1 MGNPILYIVIPC
13 YNEEAVLPLTSGMFL
28 KKIKDL
34 AAAGKISDKS
44 RILFVNDGSKDKTW
58 DIIRSLAEAD
68 EHYRGVCLS
77 RNRGHQNALLAG
89 LMTAKDLAD
98 VTISIDCDGQDDIN
112 AMDAMIDEYLAGMDV
127 VYGVR
132 SKRETDTWFKRTTAE
147 GFYKVMKAL
156 GADVVFNHADYR
168 LLSKRALEG
177 LAEFREVNLFLRG
190 LVPLVGYRCSSV
202 YYERAERIAGESHY
216 PLKKMLAFAFDGITS
231 LSVKPLRLITLAGM
245 LVSALFSSLVALL
258 KFMADPFEKLPQ
270 IVFWLMGSFSG
281 SSQEKVLYILPVYV
295 IAFVLI
301 WLYRWKINVMSMG
314 DQEAAS
320 YGVNVKTD
328 RLVVILAASV
338 LTSMVVSI
346 SGIISWVG
354 IVVPHLARMIVG
366 PDFRK
371 ICPVSVSLG
380 ICYLLLIDGFCRAVS
395 TAEIPIGVVTGIIG
409 APLFMYFI
417 MKKKVDW

>member
-190 LVPLVGYRCSSV
+190 LVLLVSYRCSSV

-245 LVSALFSSLVALL
+245 LVSAVSFIAIIVTLITKLVGFTVTGWTSMICAIYFLGGVQLL
-258 KFMADPFEKLPQ
+258 GIGVIGEYVGKIYNETKARPRFIISETTFEK
-270 IVFWLMGSFSG
+270 
-281 SSQEKVLYILPVYV
+281 EKP
-295 IAFVLI
+295 
-301 WLYRWKINVMSMG
+301 
-314 DQEAAS
+314 
-320 YGVNVKTD
+320 
-328 RLVVILAASV
+328 
-338 LTSMVVSI
+338 
-346 SGIISWVG
+346 
-354 IVVPHLARMIVG
+354 
-366 PDFRK
+366 
-371 ICPVSVSLG
+371 
-380 ICYLLLIDGFCRAVS
+380 
-395 TAEIPIGVVTGIIG
+395 
-409 APLFMYFI
+409 
-417 MKKKVDW
+417 

>member
-89 LMTAKDLAD
+89 LMTARERCDI
-98 VTISIDCDGQDDIN
+98 TISMDADLQDDIE
-112 AMDAMIDEYLAGMDV
+112 AIDAMIDEYLAGMDV

-168 LLSKRALEG
+168 LLSKRAL
-177 LAEFREVNLFLRG
+177 EVNLFLRG

-245 LVSALFSSLVALL
+245 LVSAVSFVAIIVTLITKLVGFTVTGWTSMICAIYFLGGVQLL
-258 KFMADPFEKLPQ
+258 GIGVIGEYVGKIYNETKARPRFIISETTFEK
-270 IVFWLMGSFSG
+270 
-281 SSQEKVLYILPVYV
+281 EKP
-295 IAFVLI
+295 
-301 WLYRWKINVMSMG
+301 
-314 DQEAAS
+314 
-320 YGVNVKTD
+320 
-328 RLVVILAASV
+328 
-338 LTSMVVSI
+338 
-346 SGIISWVG
+346 
-354 IVVPHLARMIVG
+354 
-366 PDFRK
+366 
-371 ICPVSVSLG
+371 
-380 ICYLLLIDGFCRAVS
+380 
-395 TAEIPIGVVTGIIG
+395 
-409 APLFMYFI
+409 
-417 MKKKVDW
+417 